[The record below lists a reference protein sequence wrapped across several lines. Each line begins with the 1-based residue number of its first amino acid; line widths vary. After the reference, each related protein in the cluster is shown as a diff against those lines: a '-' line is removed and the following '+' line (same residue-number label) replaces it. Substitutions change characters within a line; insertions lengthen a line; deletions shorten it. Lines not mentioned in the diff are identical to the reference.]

1 MRQSVVSRLKDKV
14 ALITG
19 GTSGIGLATARRF
32 IEEGARVAITGT
44 NTSRL
49 EEARKILGG
58 DTFVIAADAG
68 DITTQND
75 IARQIGETFGRLDAV
90 FLNAGIADLRPL
102 DDWTEAA
109 FDRSIDIDL
118 KGPYFLIK
126 ALVPLLSNPSSIIL
140 SGSVNAHMGMAGTH
154 VYSLAKAG
162 MISLARTLSGE
173 LIGRGIRANV
183 ISPGPIDTP
192 LNDKLGLDPEAAK
205 ARAKAVVGLVP
216 AGRFGTAE
224 EIANAVVFLASDEC
238 PFIVGAE
245 ILIDGGLSIA

>member
-1 MRQSVVSRLKDKV
+1 MPRLRDK
-14 ALITG
+14 ATLITG

-32 IEEGARVAITGT
+32 LEEGARVAITGT
-44 NTSRL
+44 NEGRL
-49 EEARKILGG
+49 QEARKTLG
-58 DTFVIAADAG
+58 DNVLIIAADAG
-68 DITTQND
+68 SIAAQDD
-75 IARQIGETFGRLDAV
+75 IARQVGAAFGKLDAV
-90 FLNAGIADLRPL
+90 FVNAGIVDLRPL
-102 DDWTEAA
+102 ADWSEAA
-109 FDRSIDIDL
+109 FDRSIAVDL
-118 KGPYFLIK
+118 KGPYFLVK
-126 ALVPLLSNPSSIIL
+126 ALVPLFSNPASIIL

-192 LNDKLGLDPEAAK
+192 LNGKLGLGPAETK
-205 ARAKAVVGLVP
+205 ARAKAVVGMVP

-238 PFIVGAE
+238 RFMVGSE
-245 ILIDGGLSIA
+245 MLIDGGMSIM

>member
-1 MRQSVVSRLKDKV
+1 MSRLKGKV

-19 GTSGIGLATARRF
+19 GTSGIGLVTARRF

-44 NTSRL
+44 NASRL
-49 EEARKILGG
+49 EEARTMLGS
-58 DTFVIAADAG
+58 DVLVIAADAG
-68 DITTQND
+68 DAAAQND
-75 IARQIGETFGRLDAV
+75 IARRIEETFGKLDAL

-102 DDWTEAA
+102 GDWTEAA
-109 FDRSIDIDL
+109 FDRSIDVDL
-118 KGPYFLIK
+118 KGPYFLVK
-126 ALVPLLSNPSSIIL
+126 ALVPLFSNPSSIIL

-192 LNDKLGLDPEAAK
+192 LNDKLGLDPAAAK

-238 PFIVGAE
+238 PFMVGAE
-245 ILIDGGLSIA
+245 MLIDGGMSIA

>member
-1 MRQSVVSRLKDKV
+1 MRNFVMPRLRDK
-14 ALITG
+14 ATLITG

-32 IEEGARVAITGT
+32 LEEGARVAITGT
-44 NTSRL
+44 NEGRL
-49 EEARKILGG
+49 QEARKTLG
-58 DTFVIAADAG
+58 DNVLIIAADAG
-68 DITTQND
+68 SIAAQDD
-75 IARQIGETFGRLDAV
+75 IARQVGAAFGKLDAV
-90 FLNAGIADLRPL
+90 FVNAGIVDLRPL
-102 DDWTEAA
+102 ADWSEAA
-109 FDRSIDIDL
+109 FDRSVAVDL
-118 KGPYFLIK
+118 KGPYFLVK
-126 ALVPLLSNPSSIIL
+126 ALVPLFSNPASIIL

-192 LNDKLGLDPEAAK
+192 LNGKLGLGPAETK
-205 ARAKAVVGLVP
+205 ARAKAVVGMVP

-238 PFIVGAE
+238 RFMVGSE
-245 ILIDGGLSIA
+245 MLIDGGMSIM

>member
-1 MRQSVVSRLKDKV
+1 MSRLKDKV

-44 NTSRL
+44 NTGRL
-49 EEARKILGG
+49 EEVRKILGD

-68 DITTQND
+68 DVTTQND

-192 LNDKLGLDPEAAK
+192 LNDKLGLDAEAAK
-205 ARAKAVVGLVP
+205 ARAEAVVGLVP

-238 PFIVGAE
+238 PFIVGAG

>member
-1 MRQSVVSRLKDKV
+1 MSEFSGKT
-14 ALITG
+14 ALVTG
-19 GTSGIGLATARRF
+19 AASGIGSACARWLAGR
-32 IEEGARVAITGT
+32 GARPVLVDRDGDGLAA
-44 NTSRL
+44 L
-49 EEARKILGG
+49 E
-58 DTFVIAADAG
+58 
-68 DITTQND
+68 
-75 IARQIGETFGRLDAV
+75 LDAARYV
-90 FLNAGIADLRPL
+90 GDVTDVGLWQRIEREVAGLDYAVLNAGIADLRPL
-102 DDWTEAA
+102 GDWTEAA
-109 FDRSIDIDL
+109 FDRSIDVDL
-118 KGPYFLIK
+118 KGPYFLVK
-126 ALVPLLSNPSSIIL
+126 ALVPLFSNPSSIIL

-154 VYSLAKAG
+154 VYALAKAG

-238 PFIVGAE
+238 PFMVGAE
-245 ILIDGGLSIA
+245 MLIDGGLSIA

>member
-1 MRQSVVSRLKDKV
+1 MPRLRDK
-14 ALITG
+14 ATLITG

-32 IEEGARVAITGT
+32 LEEGARVAITGT
-44 NTSRL
+44 NEGRL
-49 EEARKILGG
+49 QEARKTLG
-58 DTFVIAADAG
+58 DNVLIIAADAG
-68 DITTQND
+68 SIAAQDD
-75 IARQIGETFGRLDAV
+75 IARQVGAAFGKLDAV
-90 FLNAGIADLRPL
+90 FVNAGIVDLRPL
-102 DDWTEAA
+102 ADWSEAA
-109 FDRSIDIDL
+109 FDRSVAVDL
-118 KGPYFLIK
+118 KGPYFLVK
-126 ALVPLLSNPSSIIL
+126 ALVPLFSNPASIIL

-192 LNDKLGLDPEAAK
+192 LNGKLGLGPAETK
-205 ARAKAVVGLVP
+205 ARAKAVVGMVP

-238 PFIVGAE
+238 RFMVGSE
-245 ILIDGGLSIA
+245 MLIDGGMSIM

>member
-1 MRQSVVSRLKDKV
+1 MSRLKGKA

-44 NTSRL
+44 SAGRL
-49 EEARKILGG
+49 EEARAALGG
-58 DTFVIAADAG
+58 DVLAITADAG
-68 DITTQND
+68 DVAAQD
-75 IARQIGETFGRLDAV
+75 GIAQQIGATFGKLDAV

-102 DDWTEAA
+102 ADWTDAA
-109 FDRSIDIDL
+109 FDRSIDVDL
-118 KGPYFLIK
+118 KGPYFLVK
-126 ALVPLLSNPSSIIL
+126 VLVPLLANPSSIVL
-140 SGSVNAHMGMAGTH
+140 SGSVNAHMGMAATH

-238 PFIVGAE
+238 PFMVGSE
-245 ILIDGGLSIA
+245 MLIDGGMSIV

>member
-1 MRQSVVSRLKDKV
+1 
-14 ALITG
+14 
-19 GTSGIGLATARRF
+19 
-32 IEEGARVAITGT
+32 
-44 NTSRL
+44 
-49 EEARKILGG
+49 
-58 DTFVIAADAG
+58 
-68 DITTQND
+68 
-75 IARQIGETFGRLDAV
+75 
-90 FLNAGIADLRPL
+90 
-102 DDWTEAA
+102 
-109 FDRSIDIDL
+109 L

-192 LNDKLGLDPEAAK
+192 LNDKLGLDAEAAK

-224 EIANAVVFLASDEC
+224 EIANA
-238 PFIVGAE
+238 
-245 ILIDGGLSIA
+245 

>member
-1 MRQSVVSRLKDKV
+1 MARLQDK
-14 ALITG
+14 ATLITG

-32 IEEGARVAITGT
+32 VEQGARVAITGT
-44 NTSRL
+44 NAQRL
-49 EEARKILGG
+49 ETARDSLGG
-58 DTFVIAADAG
+58 DVLVIVADAG
-68 DITTQND
+68 DIAAQSE
-75 IARQIGETFGRLDAV
+75 IARRIGETFGKLDAV
-90 FLNAGIADLRPL
+90 FVNAGIADLRPL
-102 DDWTEAA
+102 GEWTEAA

-126 ALVPLLSNPSSIIL
+126 ALAPLFSNPSSIIL
-140 SGSVNAHMGMAGTH
+140 SGSVNAHMGMAGTD

-192 LNDKLGLDPEAAK
+192 LNEKLGLNPAASK
-205 ARAKAVVGLVP
+205 ARAKAVVGMIP

-238 PFIVGAE
+238 RFMVGSE
-245 ILIDGGLSIA
+245 MLIDGGMSIVRNPQT

>member
-1 MRQSVVSRLKDKV
+1 MQRLRNK
-14 ALITG
+14 ATLITG

-32 IEEGARVAITGT
+32 LEEGARVAITGT
-44 NTSRL
+44 NKGRL
-49 EEARKILGG
+49 EEARKTLG
-58 DTFVIAADAG
+58 DNVLIIDADAG
-68 DITTQND
+68 SVAAQDD
-75 IARQIGETFGRLDAV
+75 IARQLGAAFGKLDAV
-90 FLNAGIADLRPL
+90 FVNAGIVDLRPL
-102 DDWTEAA
+102 ADWSEAA
-109 FDRSIDIDL
+109 FDRSVAIDL
-118 KGPYFLIK
+118 KGPYFLVK
-126 ALVPLLSNPSSIIL
+126 ALVPLLSNPASIIL

-192 LNDKLGLDPEAAK
+192 LNDKLGLGPAETK
-205 ARAKAVVGLVP
+205 ARAKAVVGMVP

-238 PFIVGAE
+238 RFMVGSE
-245 ILIDGGLSIA
+245 MLIDGGMSIM

>member
-1 MRQSVVSRLKDKV
+1 MPRLQDK
-14 ALITG
+14 ATLITG

-32 IEEGARVAITGT
+32 LEEGARVAITGT
-44 NTSRL
+44 NAGRL
-49 EEARKILGG
+49 DEARKAFGG
-58 DTFVIAADAG
+58 DILVIAADAG
-68 DITTQND
+68 DVAAQND
-75 IARQIGETFGRLDAV
+75 IARQIGEAFGRLDAV
-90 FLNAGIADLRPL
+90 FVNAGIVDLRPL
-102 DDWTEAA
+102 DDWTEEA
-109 FDRSIDIDL
+109 FDRSVAIDL
-118 KGPYFLIK
+118 KGPYFLVK
-126 ALVPLLSNPSSIIL
+126 ALVPLLANPSSIVL

-192 LNDKLGLDPEAAK
+192 LNDKLGLEPVEAK

-238 PFIVGAE
+238 RFIVGSE
-245 ILIDGGLSIA
+245 LLIDGGMSIM

>member
-1 MRQSVVSRLKDKV
+1 MPRLRNK
-14 ALITG
+14 ATLITG

-32 IEEGARVAITGT
+32 LEEGARVAITGT
-44 NTSRL
+44 NEGRL
-49 EEARKILGG
+49 DEARKTLG
-58 DTFVIAADAG
+58 DNVLIIAADAG
-68 DITTQND
+68 SVAAQDD
-75 IARQIGETFGRLDAV
+75 IARQLGAAFGKLDAV
-90 FLNAGIADLRPL
+90 FVNAGIVDLRPL
-102 DDWTEAA
+102 ADWSEAA
-109 FDRSIDIDL
+109 FDRSVAIDL
-118 KGPYFLIK
+118 KGPYFLVK
-126 ALVPLLSNPSSIIL
+126 ALVPLFSNPASIIL

-192 LNDKLGLDPEAAK
+192 LNDKLGLGPAETK
-205 ARAKAVVGLVP
+205 ARANAVVGMVP

-238 PFIVGAE
+238 RFMVGSE
-245 ILIDGGLSIA
+245 MLIDGGMSIM

>member
-1 MRQSVVSRLKDKV
+1 MSRLKGK
-14 ALITG
+14 ATLITG

-32 IEEGARVAITGT
+32 LEEGARVAITGT
-44 NTSRL
+44 NAGRL
-49 EEARKILGG
+49 EEARASLGG
-58 DTFVIAADAG
+58 DAVVIAADAG
-68 DITTQND
+68 DVAAQD
-75 IARQIGETFGRLDAV
+75 MIARQVEAKFGKLDAV
-90 FLNAGIADLRPL
+90 FVNAGIADLRPVG
-102 DDWTEAA
+102 DWTEDA

-140 SGSVNAHMGMAGTH
+140 SGSVNAHLGMGGTH
-154 VYSLAKAG
+154 VYALAKAG

-192 LNDKLGLDPEAAK
+192 LNDKLGLDPAAAK

-216 AGRFGTAE
+216 AGRFGTAD

-238 PFIVGAE
+238 RFMVGSE
-245 ILIDGGLSIA
+245 MLIDGGLSIM